1 MGLFEEPDMEK
12 LTINL
17 PPVEVARMDILVEA
31 GYYPSRAEFIRSAI
45 RSTLDMHRDYI
56 EKRMETITS
65 GSREKQSDAEGNFE
79 IFAVGVETLSKE
91 KLEQAIGQ
99 GRKVKLNVVG
109 LLKLGKGV
117 TPELVE
123 KGVKSVKVYG
133 VLRASPEVKKAFQ
146 NKMERK

>member
-1 MGLFEEPDMEK
+1 MYEEPKMEK

-45 RSTLDMHRDYI
+45 RSTLDVHRDYI

-65 GSREKQSDAEGNFE
+65 RSRERLSDVEGNLE
-79 IFAVGVETLSKE
+79 IFGIGVQVLGKE
-91 KLEQAIGQ
+91 VLERAIEQ
-99 GRKVKLNVVG
+99 GRKVKLHVVG
-109 LLKLGKGV
+109 MLKLGKGV

-123 KGVKSVKVYG
+123 SAVESAKVYG
-133 VLRASPEVKKAFQ
+133 VLRASPEVKRALQ

>member
-1 MGLFEEPDMEK
+1 LYEEPNMEK

-31 GYYPSRAEFIRSAI
+31 GFYPSRAEFIRSAI
-45 RSTLDMHRDYI
+45 RSTLDVHRDYI
-56 EKRMETITS
+56 ERRMETMTS
-65 GSREKQSDAEGNFE
+65 GARKKLRDAEGDFE
-79 IFAVGVETLSKE
+79 ILGVGVQVLGKE
-91 KLEQAIGQ
+91 ELERAIEQ
-99 GRKVKLNVVG
+99 GRKVKINVVG
-109 LLKLGKGV
+109 MLKLGMGV

-133 VLRASPEVKKAFQ
+133 VLKASPEVRRALQ